1 MRHRAQTHSFNRR
14 QGPRLSLIKGLM
26 VSLVEHGRIR
36 TTVSK
41 AKELRRHIER
51 AITIGKGG
59 DLAAR
64 RLLTARI
71 GNDDTAKEVVQKIA
85 VRFKT
90 RKGGYTRITK
100 LGARPGDG
108 AEMAYIEFV
117 DYTPPEKKSSE
128 TVTADPGLKERMK
141 LSARKKLQKRKTLR
155 KLQSA
160 ARRVSR

>member
-1 MRHRAQTHSFNRR
+1 
-14 QGPRLSLIKGLM
+14 M